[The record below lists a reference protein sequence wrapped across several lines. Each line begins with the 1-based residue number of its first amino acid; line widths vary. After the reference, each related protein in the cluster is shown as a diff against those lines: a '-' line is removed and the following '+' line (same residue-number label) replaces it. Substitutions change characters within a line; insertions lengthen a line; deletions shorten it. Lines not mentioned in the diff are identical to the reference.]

1 MSAGKILILILLPL
15 VIIACSETQ
24 GAFYKNIDEAIKH
37 GAIERGWIPNVLPR
51 SSYEIYEWH
60 DLDTNIVRLKFKF
73 DKKDMQGLTAKIK
86 EVNPAEIE
94 NIEFP
99 RIGVKWWPKNL
110 NKNSFTQPNL
120 KIYKYDKVI
129 EYSDKRQKT
138 VPSFFVIDWTSNVAY
153 YWQYGS

>member
-24 GAFYKNIDEAIKH
+24 DAFYKNIDEAIKH

-73 DKKDMQGLTAKIK
+73 DKKDINELVAQIE
-86 EVNPAEIE
+86 EVKPDEINAVVFPSP
-94 NIEFP
+94 NIS
-99 RIGVKWWPKNL
+99 WWPRELTKDSIINGPSGL
-110 NKNSFTQPNL
+110 G
-120 KIYKYDKVI
+120 IYKYNRVLQFADN
-129 EYSDKRQKT
+129 RQQP
-138 VPSFFVIDWTSNVAY
+138 VPGFFVIDWNSNIAY
-153 YWQYGS
+153 YWQ